1 MKFKHLWVLSFLI
14 LLLACN
20 DKKRNSEEEATPAS
34 TVEKEGSN
42 SESEKITGATA
53 VLDGTWMLTTFNKET
68 IETTDAYKIP
78 TLKIAADEGEV
89 IGNAGCNEYSGT
101 IEVKG
106 DKKVNIQAERVSELD
121 CPESSLE
128 DDFLKAINAEG
139 LAYKIQDETQLIF
152 YTDNITMMFE
162 KSR

>member
-1 MKFKHLWVLSFLI
+1 MKFKQLWVLSFLI

-42 SESEKITGATA
+42 PESKKITGATA

-106 DKKVNIQAERVSELD
+106 DKQVNIQAERVSELD

-139 LAYKIQDETQLIF
+139 LAFKMQDEA
-152 YTDNITMMFE
+152 
-162 KSR
+162 

>member
-1 MKFKHLWVLSFLI
+1 MKFKQLWVLSFLI

-42 SESEKITGATA
+42 PESKKITGATA

-101 IEVKG
+101 IEVKEN
-106 DKKVNIQAERVSELD
+106 KQVNSQAERVSELD

-139 LAYKIQDETQLIF
+139 LAFKMQDEA
-152 YTDNITMMFE
+152 
-162 KSR
+162 